1 MTALAGIG
9 VNHPIGAYGHKLSSP
24 IPRRRAATSNRAAV
38 SNEALV
44 IEPEEPKHL
53 AGLAR
58 FIELDVVGR
67 AGRRGHGSRHVR
79 GLCRGHRRRAAR
91 VGFRLSLTD
100 QKLTSRLRNRAT
112 SDKSICSEPLIVRLV
127 NLKTAYI
134 CSITLTGLT
143 FSPALAQFAE

>member
-1 MTALAGIG
+1 MR
-9 VNHPIGAYGHKLSSP
+9 PWSSSP
-24 IPRRRAATSNRAAV
+24 KNRSTSPGLRDSSSLTLSGVRVVEATAVATSAGSA
-38 SNEALV
+38 EA
-44 IEPEEPKHL
+44 IDE
-53 AGLAR
+53 GLQ
-58 FIELDVVGR
+58 
-67 AGRRGHGSRHVR
+67 
-79 GLCRGHRRRAAR
+79 R
-91 VGFRLSLTD
+91 VGFRLSLTG